1 MIDQEDIQVVAGAL
15 PYFKRLSEREKQIY
29 IEKMYKERFLKGENI
44 HSGERDCEGLMI
56 VKSGRL
62 RVYILS
68 DSGREATLFR
78 PVPGEVCVLTASC
91 IMRNIDFE
99 VIIDAEEESEVLI
112 LPVQNYQE
120 IIKTNKEVEELTNQ
134 VIAARFSDV
143 MWVMEQILFTSLDK
157 RLALFLLDQARA
169 GKQDVL
175 AITHEAI
182 AGHLGSARE
191 VITRMLKYFE
201 REGMVEVFRGGIR
214 ILDPAKLKKTAGMD

>member
-1 MIDQEDIQVVAGAL
+1 MIDQEDIRVVAAAL
-15 PYFKRLSEREKQIY
+15 PYFKRLSAGEQEIY
-29 IEKMYKERFLKGENI
+29 IDKMRKETFEKGENI

-62 RVYILS
+62 RVYIIS
-68 DSGREATLFR
+68 DTGREATLFR
-78 PVPGEVCVLTASC
+78 PVPGEVCVFTASC
-91 IMRNIDFE
+91 VMRNIDFE

-112 LPVQNYQE
+112 LPAQNYQE
-120 IIKTNKEVEELTNQ
+120 IMQTSQEAADFTNQ

-157 RLALFLLDQARA
+157 RLALFLTQQAQSE
-169 GKQDVL
+169 KKDVL
-175 AITHEAI
+175 TITHETI

-201 REGMVEVFRGGIR
+201 REGMIEVFRGGIR
-214 ILDPAKLKKTAGMD
+214 ILDLEGLKRTAGIL

>member
-1 MIDQEDIQVVAGAL
+1 MIDREDIPIVAGAL
-15 PYFKRLSEREKQIY
+15 PYFKKFSDKEKEIYIQKMRSERF
-29 IEKMYKERFLKGENI
+29 RKGENI
-44 HSGERDCEGLMI
+44 HSGEKDCEGLMI

-62 RVYILS
+62 RVYIIS
-68 DSGREATLFR
+68 DTGREATLFR
-78 PVPGEVCVLTASC
+78 PVPGEVCVFTASC

-99 VIIDAEEESEVLI
+99 VIIDAEEDSEVLI

-120 IIKTNKEVEELTNQ
+120 IISTNKEVDDFTNQ

-157 RLALFLLDQARA
+157 RLALFLLDQR
-169 GKQDVL
+169 GTEKKDVL
-175 AITHEAI
+175 HITHEAI

-201 REGMVEVFRGGIR
+201 REGMIKGFRGGIR
-214 ILDPAKLKKTAGMD
+214 ILDLNKLKKTAGQD

>member
-1 MIDQEDIQVVAGAL
+1 MIDQDDIPVVAGAL
-15 PYFKRLSEREKQIY
+15 PYFKRLSKKEKEIY
-29 IEKMYKERFLKGENI
+29 IQKMRKERFLRGENI
-44 HSGERDCEGLMI
+44 HSGEKDCEGLMI

-62 RVYILS
+62 RVYIIS

-91 IMRNIDFE
+91 VMRNIDFE
-99 VIIDAEEESEVLI
+99 VIIDAEEASEVLI

-120 IIKTNKEVEELTNQ
+120 IMQTSAEAADFTNQ
-134 VIAARFSDV
+134 VIASRFTDV

-157 RLALFLLDQARA
+157 RLALFLLDQTLSEE
-169 GKQDVL
+169 KDVIS
-175 AITHEAI
+175 ITHETI

-201 REGMVEVFRGGIR
+201 REGMIEVFRGGIK
-214 ILDPAKLKKTAGMD
+214 ILDPAKIKKTAGMG